1 MAPLRVWSSRLHP
14 SMEAGVA
21 GRCPYPYPQAR
32 PAAPSLDPK
41 RDGQMPAWAIFV
53 LVVPAITI
61 LILAPE
67 VIEAAIGLVLLA
79 IWVGCLL
86 WFGH

>member
-1 MAPLRVWSSRLHP
+1 
-14 SMEAGVA
+14 
-21 GRCPYPYPQAR
+21 
-32 PAAPSLDPK
+32 
-41 RDGQMPAWAIFV
+41 MPAWAIFV